1 MRKMSFELWL
11 NRPTF
16 LKFFGP
22 DYYNHIFGAMSRNI
36 SDLGGEIVSE
46 LRGKSFIRLEAVFS
60 EEDVAVIAEC
70 FYEEYQ
76 LYMMVF
82 VEDNYIQRK

>member
-46 LRGKSFIRLEAVFS
+46 LRGKSFIRL
-60 EEDVAVIAEC
+60 
-70 FYEEYQ
+70 
-76 LYMMVF
+76 
-82 VEDNYIQRK
+82 